1 MGASIKLLLVDDEQ
15 LVRDELGGILR
26 DEGYDVIT
34 GSDGEEGLA
43 LFRSEQ
49 PDMVITDIRM
59 PKLDG
64 LSVAMTIKEEAPHV
78 PITVV
83 TGHGTESMAIE
94 ALRAGVTDFLKK
106 PVRLEDLSSALARME
121 ATRLLLPPDEQ
132 QQVEMPGAVEMVERV
147 WKYRLPNEMEV
158 IPEFVDGLLNQATTG
173 MDSQA
178 AMELNIALRELIL
191 NAMEHGN
198 LGLTFEDKSRA
209 LEEGTFQ
216 SLLQERAS
224 TPEHAGRRVTVTAS
238 RLKKVVYI
246 SIADMG
252 DGFDWHNLADPQDP
266 KNLLSSH
273 GRGVLLAR
281 MSVDALSF
289 NDKGNQVT
297 VTKAL

>member
-1 MGASIKLLLVDDEQ
+1 MMNDRVKLLLIDDEQ

-34 GSDGEEGLA
+34 GSDGLEGLA
-43 LFRSEQ
+43 LFRSEH

-64 LSVAMTIKEEAPHV
+64 LSVAMTIKDEAPEV

-94 ALRAGVTDFLKK
+94 ALRAGVTDFIKK
-106 PVRLEDLSSALARME
+106 PVRLEDLSGALARME
-121 ATRLLLPPDEQ
+121 ATRQLGTPHEQ
-132 QQVEMPGAVEMVERV
+132 RGMPASVEEVERV
-147 WKYRLPNEMEV
+147 WKYRLHNELEV
-158 IPEFVDGLLNQATTG
+158 IPEFVDGLLGLVAGG
-173 MDSQA
+173 MAPQSIT
-178 AMELNIALRELIL
+178 ELNIALRELII

-198 LGLTFEDKSRA
+198 LGISFEDKSQA
-209 LEEGTFQ
+209 LEEGALPD
-216 SLLQERAS
+216 LLQRRSAMPAYE
-224 TPEHAGRRVTVTAS
+224 GRQVTITAS
-238 RLKKVVYI
+238 RLKKVVYVQ
-246 SIADMG
+246 IADMG
-252 DGFDWHNLADPQDP
+252 GGFDWHVLTDSTDPAH
-266 KNLLSSH
+266 LLSSH

-289 NDKGNQVT
+289 NEKGNQVT

>member
-1 MGASIKLLLVDDEQ
+1 MSQPLKLLLVDDEQ

-43 LFRSEQ
+43 LFRSEH

-59 PKLDG
+59 PKVDG

-83 TGHGTESMAIE
+83 TGHGTEAMAIE

-106 PVRLEDLSSALARME
+106 PVRLEDLSGALSRME
-121 ATRLLLPPDEQ
+121 ASRQIATPHGQ
-132 QQVEMPGAVEMVERV
+132 GEMPQSVEMVERV
-147 WKYRLPNEMEV
+147 WKYRLRNEMEI
-158 IPEFVDGLLNQATTG
+158 IPEFVDGLLGQVTKG
-173 MDSQA
+173 MDDQSV
-178 AMELNIALRELIL
+178 MELNIALRELIL

-198 LGLTFEDKSRA
+198 LALTFEAKSQA
-209 LEEGTFQ
+209 LEEGTLQ
-216 SLLQERAS
+216 RLLQER
-224 TPEHAGRRVTVTAS
+224 TELPEYAGRQVTITAS
-238 RLKKVVYI
+238 RMRRVVFVQ
-246 SIADMG
+246 IADMG
-252 DGFDWHNLADPQDP
+252 SGFDWHDLADPQDP
-266 KNLLSSH
+266 TNLLSSH

-289 NDKGNQVT
+289 NEKGNQVT
-297 VTKAL
+297 VTKAF

>member
-1 MGASIKLLLVDDEQ
+1 MTTTLKLLLVDDEQ

-83 TGHGTESMAIE
+83 TGHGTEAMAIE

-106 PVRLEDLSSALARME
+106 PVRLEDLSGALSRME
-121 ATRLLLPPDEQ
+121 ATRLLGTPHEQ
-132 QQVEMPGAVEMVERV
+132 AEMPATVEVVERS
-147 WKYRLPNEMEV
+147 WKYRLGNEPQI
-158 IPEFVDGLLNQATTG
+158 IPEFVDGLLGLVTG
-173 MDSQA
+173 DMDAQSVT
-178 AMELNIALRELIL
+178 ELNIALRELIL
-191 NAMEHGN
+191 NAVEHGN
-198 LGLTFEDKSRA
+198 LGLSFKDKSQA
-209 LEEGTFQ
+209 LEEGTLQRVLAQRAEQ
-216 SLLQERAS
+216 SEY
-224 TPEHAGRRVTVTAS
+224 AGRHVTIVAT
-238 RLKKVVYI
+238 RMKKVVYVQ
-246 SIADMG
+246 IADMG
-252 DGFDWHNLADPQDP
+252 GGFNWHDLADPQDP

-281 MSVDALSF
+281 MSVDALTF
-289 NDKGNQVT
+289 NEKGNQVT
-297 VTKAL
+297 VTKAI

>member
-1 MGASIKLLLVDDEQ
+1 MTAPVKLLLIDDEQ

-34 GSDGEEGLA
+34 GSDGQEGLA
-43 LFRSEQ
+43 LFRSEH

-64 LSVAMTIKEEAPHV
+64 LSVAITIKNEAPQV

-106 PVRLEDLSSALARME
+106 PVRLEDLSGALARME
-121 ATRLLLPPDEQ
+121 TTRQLGTPQEQ
-132 QQVEMPGAVEMVERV
+132 RGMPASVEVVEQI
-147 WKYRLPNEMEV
+147 WKYRLNNELEV
-158 IPEFVDGLLNQATTG
+158 IPEFVEGLLGQV
-173 MDSQA
+173 A
-178 AMELNIALRELIL
+178 ANMAPQSITELNIALRELIV

-198 LGLTFEDKSRA
+198 LGISFEDKSQA
-209 LEEGTFQ
+209 LEEGTLDE
-216 SLLQERAS
+216 LLRLRADQ
-224 TPEHAGRRVTVTAS
+224 PEYDGRQVTITAS

-246 SIADMG
+246 QIADMG
-252 DGFDWHNLADPQDP
+252 GGFDWHEFADSTDP
-266 KNLLSSH
+266 KHLLSSH

-281 MSVDALSF
+281 MSVDALSY

-297 VTKAL
+297 VTKSV